1 MTDSPEARVFEVR
14 PQPVTGAQRRI
25 GDHWSIANGD
35 DTMLSLWNPTGQTE
49 DVEVTFLYGDGS
61 GQYVMEFH
69 LAAGA
74 SAALDLKQLIA
85 QGMPDKN
92 GNFIPPGVEE
102 GSVML
107 ANVQRPTKPFTL
119 AVALAVYNVANATCC
134 GQCTNCC
141 GPSSFTINP
150 GNFVM
155 TVGEQMTCTCTET
168 DCTGAQFSVSGTWSS
183 SNTSVMTV
191 NSSSGMETGVSPG
204 AATISVDLGFMSM
217 GSGCIPN
224 GCPTGHPVPNT
235 GGTCTPT
242 AAIRDSFLTSIAEI
256 HLRISRLTP
265 LVREG
270 SLTRSWTLL
279 ANHFRLP
286 E

>member
-1 MTDSPEARVFEVR
+1 MPTALAAGEARQIDITGLMAALGIKDLNGSINVGVSFSGRTGDLIIANGSVDQTGTYVFEVR
-14 PQPVTGAQRRI
+14 PQPVTSAQRRI
-25 GDHWSIANGD
+25 GDHWSIANGN

-61 GQYVMEFH
+61 GRYVMEFH

-134 GQCTNCC
+134 GQCTNCR
-141 GPSSFTINP
+141 
-150 GNFVM
+150 
-155 TVGEQMTCTCTET
+155 
-168 DCTGAQFSVSGTWSS
+168 W
-183 SNTSVMTV
+183 
-191 NSSSGMETGVSPG
+191 
-204 AATISVDLGFMSM
+204 
-217 GSGCIPN
+217 
-224 GCPTGHPVPNT
+224 
-235 GGTCTPT
+235 
-242 AAIRDSFLTSIAEI
+242 
-256 HLRISRLTP
+256 
-265 LVREG
+265 
-270 SLTRSWTLL
+270 
-279 ANHFRLP
+279 RLP
-286 E
+286 RCRPPTRPPA